1 MNQNEL
7 QRKLIAAAQ
16 AQPPGDQVPYAFDQ
30 RIMARLRSLTV
41 PDPLTLWN
49 RALWRAAV
57 SCLGV
62 VLLVAASSFLLPA
75 TRPATTAANATNPEL
90 SQQLETTLLANVDQP
105 ANSTEETW

>member
-16 AQPPGDQVPYAFDQ
+16 AQPPGDAVPYAFEQ
-30 RIMARLRSLTV
+30 RIMARLRALAV

-62 VLLVAASSFLLPA
+62 VLLVAVGSFFLPGASTA
-75 TRPATTAANATNPEL
+75 TANAATPEL